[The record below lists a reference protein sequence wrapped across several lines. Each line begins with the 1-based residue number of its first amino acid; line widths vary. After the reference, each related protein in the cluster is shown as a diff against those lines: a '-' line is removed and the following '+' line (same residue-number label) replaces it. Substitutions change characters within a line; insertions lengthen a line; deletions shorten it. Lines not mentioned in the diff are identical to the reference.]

1 MSKISAMVL
10 GVVVLLAGAVVA
22 GAWQTGKR
30 LESVLQASIRATNQ
44 TLSAGLP
51 GLAAVPSLELLSL
64 ERGLFSSTAHYRVTL
79 ADAGSDERGSSVAGK
94 RSATAGELL
103 FVDHIEHG
111 PFPLSR
117 IIRLQLLPVMATSN
131 FALQASSGVSQW
143 FAAASNGVAPL
154 SGRAS
159 LDYQQ
164 NLSGTVQMQ
173 PLDFS
178 HGGARLSSSGAIL
191 DFAVTYQQS
200 TVTFDGRFGSLV
212 FSAADGTRVELQDL
226 SLLST
231 GTLGESGLYLGH
243 SDSTLKQLR
252 VQVPEQPAWLLTN
265 LRHQG
270 QLGEDQTGV
279 FGSFSAALGM
289 LNYAGQDLGALS
301 AGGSVSHLDT
311 AAVKALNE
319 FYSERVTAPGAF
331 SATSRLPNFDLT
343 AQQQAQLQAS
353 LDRLLAGQ
361 PVVTLEHLALRTAH
375 GESRF
380 NLAVQLK
387 QPDAYAVPASALLL
401 QMLDTLEARLVLSQP
416 MLKDLI
422 VHLAAQDPAADPRLS
437 NQQAQQMVLM
447 ATQVAVGSK
456 LVVLEDSDLT
466 ASLNYAQGQ
475 VDFNGRKMPVEVF
488 ADLLSALFSGAALD
502 TPTDAR

>member
-1 MSKISAMVL
+1 MRKVSAMVL
-10 GVVVLLAGAVVA
+10 GVVVVLAGAVVA

-51 GLAAVPSLELLSL
+51 GLAAAPSLELLSL

-79 ADAGSDERGSSVAGK
+79 ADAESDEMGSSVAGK
-94 RSATAGELL
+94 RSASAGELL

-117 IIRLQLLPVMATSN
+117 VIRLQLLPVMATSN
-131 FALQASSGVSQW
+131 FTLQASSDVSQW
-143 FAAASNGVAPL
+143 FAASNGVAPL

-178 HGGARLSSSGAIL
+178 HAGATLSSSGAIL
-191 DFAVTYQQS
+191 DFAVTDQHS
-200 TVTFDGRFGSLV
+200 TVTLDGRLGSLV
-212 FSAADGTRVELQDL
+212 FSAAEGTRVELQDL
-226 SLLST
+226 SLLSA

-319 FYSERVTAPGAF
+319 FYSDRVTAPGAF
-331 SATSRLPNFDLT
+331 SATKRLPNFDLT
-343 AQQQAQLQAS
+343 APQQAQLQAS
-353 LDRLLAGQ
+353 IDRLLAGQ

-380 NLAVQLK
+380 NLAMQLK

-422 VHLAAQDPAADPRLS
+422 VQLAAQDPAADPRLS

-456 LVVLEDSDLT
+456 LVVLEGGDLT

-488 ADLLSALFSGAALD
+488 ADLLIALFSGAALD
-502 TPTDAR
+502 TPTDSR